1 MRILVTGGSGFLGQ
15 ALTRALLLRGDE
27 VIVLSRHPH
36 KHSASKTGSLWVS
49 DLEQIEGPVDAVI
62 NLTGENLFSHPWTAR
77 RRETLRDSRIA
88 FTWKLVSWICSQA
101 EPPEVLLSGSA
112 IGFYGIGGELAL
124 TEDSPPGS
132 DWASNMVGDWEKATA
147 PATSIGVRTVL
158 LRTGLVL
165 GDGGLRSRWPD
176 LLVAALIAGLAI
188 SAGFAVMRQARGELA
203 QSAG

>member
-62 NLTGENLFSHPWTAR
+62 NLTGENLFSHPWSAR
-77 RRETLRDSRIA
+77 RREALRDSRIA

-147 PATSIGVRTVL
+147 PATSIG
-158 LRTGLVL
+158 
-165 GDGGLRSRWPD
+165 
-176 LLVAALIAGLAI
+176 
-188 SAGFAVMRQARGELA
+188 
-203 QSAG
+203 